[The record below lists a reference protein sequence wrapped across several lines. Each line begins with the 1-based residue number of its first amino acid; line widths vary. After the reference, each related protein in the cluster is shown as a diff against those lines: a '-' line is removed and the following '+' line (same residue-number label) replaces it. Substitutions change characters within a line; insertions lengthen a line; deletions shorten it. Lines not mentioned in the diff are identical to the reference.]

1 MPKRI
6 CNVCQ
11 TSYNFCPHCDEDR
24 GKPGWMI
31 MFHDQNCH
39 DIFNILQKHYLKT
52 YTTEEAAELLK
63 KCDLSKKEQ
72 FVPAIR
78 KDLDAILDAVREKKT
93 TMIETPSESPE
104 EEPQKPIVN
113 RKRKTSR

>member
-1 MPKRI
+1 
-6 CNVCQ
+6 
-11 TSYNFCPHCDEDR
+11 
-24 GKPGWMI
+24 

-63 KCDLSKKEQ
+63 NCDLSKKEQ
-72 FVPAIR
+72 FVPTI
-78 KDLDAILDAVREKKT
+78 KEDLDAILDAVRKKEEN
-93 TMIETPSESPE
+93 IVEEISENTE

-113 RKRKTSR
+113 RKRKTVR